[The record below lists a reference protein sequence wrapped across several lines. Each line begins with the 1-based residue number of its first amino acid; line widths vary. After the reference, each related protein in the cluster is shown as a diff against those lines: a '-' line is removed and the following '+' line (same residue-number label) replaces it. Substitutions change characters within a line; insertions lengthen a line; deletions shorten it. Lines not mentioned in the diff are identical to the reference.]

1 MSGMETDPLVFSF
14 FLIFSSAA
22 ILATM
27 ALFTRQPL
35 IVAYIAIGVILG
47 PSATGLITDTALIES
62 VARFGIIFLLFLL
75 GLDMQPSMLGRM
87 LVKATLIGIASSAV
101 FFAIGGAVGWLFNY
115 TVTEQ
120 IIIGIAMMFSSTIIG
135 IKLLPTTVLHHRH
148 IGELVVSILLIQD
161 LIAIV
166 VLLVLTGGF
175 LEFDGTEKILLVVI
189 NLPILIL
196 CAGLFV
202 KFVLLK
208 LLEKFDAFHEYI
220 FLVAI
225 GWCLGLAVIAEH
237 AGLSLE
243 IGAFIAGV
251 TIATSPISLYI
262 AANLKP
268 LRDFFLVLFFFSLG
282 ASFNLELLDD
292 VIVPALV
299 LALLML
305 CVKPLIFRSLL
316 GGMQEPEKMSW
327 EVGLRL
333 GQISEFSLL
342 IAFIAT
348 AEQLISQN
356 ASHLI
361 QATAIITFLISSYL
375 VVFRYPTPI
384 ALSEQLRRD

>member
-1 MSGMETDPLVFSF
+1 MTGLMLVLSYAGF
-14 FLIFSSAA
+14 AV
-22 ILATM
+22 LATL

-35 IVAYIAIGVILG
+35 IVAYIAIGVLLG
-47 PSATGLITDTALIES
+47 PSGLALITDTALIDS
-62 VARFGIIFLLFLL
+62 IAKFGIIFLLFLL
-75 GLDMQPSMLGRM
+75 GLDLQPSKLGNM
-87 LVKATLIGIASSAV
+87 FLKALLIGGVSSTV
-101 FFAIGGAVGWLFNY
+101 FFVAGMAVGWLFDY
-115 TVTEQ
+115 TMTEQ

-148 IGELVVSILLIQD
+148 TGELVISILLIQD
-161 LIAIV
+161 LIAII

-175 LEFDGTEKILLVVI
+175 LEFTGTSKLFLVLI
-189 NLPILIL
+189 NLPLLIL
-196 CAGLFV
+196 FAGLFV

-208 LLEKFDAFHEYI
+208 LLERFDAFHEYI

-225 GWCLGLAVIAEH
+225 GWCLGLAVISEH

-251 TIATSPISLYI
+251 SIATSPISLYI
-262 AANLKP
+262 ATNLKP

-282 ASFNLELLDD
+282 ASFHLDLLAE
-292 VIVPALV
+292 VIVPA
-299 LALLML
+299 
-305 CVKPLIFRSLL
+305 SLL
-316 GGMQEPEKMSW
+316 AIVILVIKPVTFQLLLS
-327 EVGLRL
+327 GLRESVSMGREIGFRL

-348 AEQLISQN
+348 AEQLISEN

-384 ALSEQLRRD
+384 AASESLRRD